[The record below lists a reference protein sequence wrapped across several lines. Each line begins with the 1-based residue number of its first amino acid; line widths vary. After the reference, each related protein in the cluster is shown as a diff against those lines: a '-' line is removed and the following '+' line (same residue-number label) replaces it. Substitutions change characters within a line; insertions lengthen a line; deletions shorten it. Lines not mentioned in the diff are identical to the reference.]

1 MTSSKYIE
9 TPNDELL
16 CVKCCE
22 EKYGD
27 ANNTPNV
34 YAETS
39 KIISVDG
46 TGCPRCGGVVYHAEG
61 RIRLIR
67 NPNSEF
73 RHFE

>member
-9 TPNDELL
+9 TQNDELL

-27 ANNTPNV
+27 ANSAPNV

-46 TGCPRCGGVVYHAEG
+46 NGCPRCGGNVYHAEG
-61 RIRLIR
+61 TI
-67 NPNSEF
+67 EF
-73 RHFE
+73 V